1 MARLP
6 GEAPQKILCGL
17 ASGDIAFGGRFT
29 VMSNTQA
36 IRGATSSDVLDLYK
50 LIERGYRG
58 DSARLGWTHQADLVD
73 GERIDVGELTA
84 AINDPAQKLLLTEE
98 EGEVIACVQVSDQGK
113 GTCYLEL
120 LCVAPWR
127 QNRGLGN
134 QLIGAAEQEA
144 ATSFGAVRMEMTVI
158 ERRAE
163 LIAYYGRRGYV
174 PTGEKRPFPVEGV
187 ELPLI
192 VLVKNIAPVRFA

>member
-1 MARLP
+1 M
-6 GEAPQKILCGL
+6 
-17 ASGDIAFGGRFT
+17 AFGRRVT
-29 VMSNTQA
+29 MMSNTPV
-36 IRGATSSDVLDLYK
+36 IRDATRSDVLYLHE

-73 GERIDVGELTA
+73 GERIDIEEISA
-84 AINDPAQKLLLTEE
+84 AIDDPTQRLLLAEE
-98 EGEVIACVQVSDQGK
+98 EDEVIACVQVSDQGE

-120 LCVAPWR
+120 LCVAPRR

-134 QLIGAAEQEA
+134 QLIVAAEQEA
-144 ATSFGAVRMEMTVI
+144 AISFGAVRMEMTVI
-158 ERRAE
+158 ERRVE

-187 ELPLI
+187 QLPLI
-192 VLVKNIAPVRFA
+192 VLAKKIASTRFA